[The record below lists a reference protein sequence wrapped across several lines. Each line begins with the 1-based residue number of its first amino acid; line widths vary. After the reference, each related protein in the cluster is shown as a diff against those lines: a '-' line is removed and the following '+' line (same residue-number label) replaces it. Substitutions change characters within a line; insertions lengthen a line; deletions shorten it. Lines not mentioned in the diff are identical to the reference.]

1 MTRENEQILKIAGL
15 DAQAETA
22 FDYRPDADATARIA
36 GDLDLLGLRKARIWG
51 TVRPMGKRDWALE
64 ARIGATVVQPCVVTL
79 APVTTRIEE
88 PVERTYLARF
98 ETPEAAEVEI
108 PDDVSAEPLPEE
120 VDLAILLSESIA
132 LALPPYPRSD
142 DADHDSYSVSE
153 PGVAPLTDEDVSPFA
168 ALKGLKDSLGT
179 DETPE

>member
-1 MTRENEQILKIAGL
+1 VKAETPQILKISAL
-15 DAQAETA
+15 DSQGENA
-22 FDYRPDADATARIA
+22 FDYRPTPKIADEIAR
-36 GDLDLLGLRKARIWG
+36 DLDLLGLRKARIWG
-51 TVRPMGKRDWALE
+51 TVRPTGKRDWALE
-64 ARIGATVVQPCVVTL
+64 AKVGATVVQPCVVTL

-98 ETPEAAEVEI
+98 ETPEATEVEI

-120 VDLAILLSESIA
+120 IDLVVLLSESIA

-142 DADHDSYSVSE
+142 DADHDSYSVTE

-168 ALKGLKDSLGT
+168 ALKGFKDSLGT